1 MILNQDMGMLQQ
13 KYYSLFQ
20 RCIHSKYLCHFVSRL
35 PKTNLMISFYDV
47 NTFNVL
53 VFKII
58 INLDRD
64 KNNILRTNEES
75 VSSIILQNVAEL
87 SGSKKLVMVLECLCQ
102 SDYLLVS
109 NLKKIFQEF
118 DNFPMSWINKTI
130 CDFKL
135 LLSHIYK

>member
-1 MILNQDMGMLQQ
+1 MYPQQVFMSLRLEIAQNQLDDFIL
-13 KYYSLFQ
+13 
-20 RCIHSKYLCHFVSRL
+20 RCEH
-35 PKTNLMISFYDV
+35 
-47 NTFNVL
+47 NTFNAL
-53 VFKII
+53 VFKIF

-64 KNNILRTNEES
+64 KNNILKTNEES
-75 VSSIILQNVAEL
+75 VSSIIFQNVAEL